1 MRTRIKTRVLV
12 SDAITEME
20 MRSQKK
26 REWFNTII
34 VPLAHKYMEQGS
46 DWITAKK
53 FALAEY
59 GIQQSFANINQ
70 SYGTVGSCS

>member
-1 MRTRIKTRVLV
+1 MRTRIKTRVVV

-26 REWFNTII
+26 REWFNQII
-34 VPLAHKYMEQGS
+34 VPIAHKYVEQGV

-59 GIQQSFANINQ
+59 NINQSFNRLNNQ
-70 SYGTVGSCS
+70 SYGTV

>member
-1 MRTRIKTRVLV
+1 MRKRIKTRVVV
-12 SDAITEME
+12 SDAITEMDE
-20 MRSQKK
+20 RSNK
-26 REWFNTII
+26 RKEWFNTII
-34 VPLAHKYMEQGS
+34 LPIARKYTEQGL
-46 DWITAKK
+46 DWAKAKK